1 MRIVELIDDREVI
14 EKILRHLGLW
24 EEGVRVHTGT
34 DPPGEPT
41 VEPWFDDPFP
51 DYDIEPVVN
60 YANGGVNATGS
71 VRVVFTLSSRI
82 IAKESPSGGSGRA
95 TNRRTGTT
103 KPNLTRPV
111 LLVMLQP

>member
-1 MRIVELIDDREVI
+1 MI

-51 DYDIEPVVN
+51 DYDIEPVMN
-60 YANGGVNATGS
+60 YANG
-71 VRVVFTLSSRI
+71 
-82 IAKESPSGGSGRA
+82 
-95 TNRRTGTT
+95 
-103 KPNLTRPV
+103 
-111 LLVMLQP
+111 